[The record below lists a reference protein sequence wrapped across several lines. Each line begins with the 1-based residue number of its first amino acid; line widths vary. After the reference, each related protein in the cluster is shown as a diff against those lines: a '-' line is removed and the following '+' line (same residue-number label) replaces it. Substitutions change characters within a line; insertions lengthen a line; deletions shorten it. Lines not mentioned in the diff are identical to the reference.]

1 MKITFF
7 ATLVEKNEV
16 ELVIFKK
23 SKGYAVTELSI
34 HQDTDS
40 TEVLITETGRLETL
54 SNLIQK
60 LVKGK
65 KEPNLYLK
73 ITNAETL
80 DITIPF
86 QKNTH
91 TMYLY

>member
-23 SKGYAVTELSI
+23 SKEYAVTELSI
-34 HQDTDS
+34 NQDTDS

-54 SNLIQK
+54 SNLI
-60 LVKGK
+60 
-65 KEPNLYLK
+65 
-73 ITNAETL
+73 
-80 DITIPF
+80 
-86 QKNTH
+86 
-91 TMYLY
+91 